1 MSRIYVDRIYRIYVL
16 HYVIYVIYGG
26 IYDNLYFTKNIYVHI
41 YVYIY
46 GTCMT
51 YIDIHVPNMSL
62 ICIIYVCSVWERLYR
77 CKQCPK
83 KTESSATSSRDSSSI
98 HQDLVLASIED
109 LVLDVELHLRHQGRG
124 PRRENEAL
132 IYDGRGT
139 RCR

>member
-16 HYVIYVIYGG
+16 HDVIYVIYGG

-62 ICIIYVCSVWERLYR
+62 IWIHFYYLFC
-77 CKQCPK
+77 
-83 KTESSATSSRDSSSI
+83 ATF
-98 HQDLVLASIED
+98 V
-109 LVLDVELHLRHQGRG
+109 
-124 PRRENEAL
+124 
-132 IYDGRGT
+132 YDANDR
-139 RCR
+139 